1 MESLLYTISGLP
13 VHALIVH
20 FAVVILPL
28 AATALIALIYMPKL
42 KSQYSFITTVGIVLG
57 SAAVLVAKQSGEAL
71 AEKIGTPVKHADY
84 ASLLTF
90 AAFILM
96 VLTLIWY
103 RSTKGRRSRVVTPL
117 GHSTVIAAIAVLGLT
132 FLTGHTGA
140 QAVWEGKLAALNA
153 STTTSTSTSK
163 ATPAATATSKVAGT
177 YNSADLKKHA
187 SATSCWSAINGNV
200 YDLTKWIN
208 RHPGGASVIKGLCG
222 RDGTAGFNGQH
233 GGQSRPASELAAFK
247 IGKFA

>member
-13 VHALIVH
+13 VHALVVH

-71 AEKIGTPVKHADY
+71 AEKIGTPVKHADWG
-84 ASLLTF
+84 SLLTY

-96 VLTLIWY
+96 VLTLVWY
-103 RSTKGRRSRVVTPL
+103 RSTKGRKSRVVTPL
-117 GHSTVIAAIAVLGLT
+117 GHVTVLAAVAVLGLT

-140 QAVWEGKLAALNA
+140 QAVWEGKLAALNSSSA
-153 STTTSTSTSK
+153 TSTAK

-177 YNSADLKKHA
+177 YNAADLKKHA
-187 SATSCWSAINGNV
+187 TAKSCWSAINGNV

-208 RHPGGASVIKGLCG
+208 RHPGGSSVIIGLCG

-233 GGQSRPASELAAFK
+233 GGQSRPASELAAYK

>member
-20 FAVVILPL
+20 FAVVVLPL

-90 AAFILM
+90 SAFILM
-96 VLTLIWY
+96 VLTLVWY
-103 RSTKGRRSRVVTPL
+103 RSNKGRRSRVVTPL
-117 GHSTVIAAIAVLGLT
+117 GHTTVLAAIAVLGLT

-140 QAVWEGKLAALNA
+140 QAVWEGKLAALN
-153 STTTSTSTSK
+153 TSTSTTAG
-163 ATPAATATSKVAGT
+163 ATPKATATSKVAGT
-177 YNSADLKKHA
+177 YNLADLKKHA
-187 SATSCWSAINGNV
+187 TAKSCWSAINGNV

-233 GGQSRPASELAAFK
+233 GGASRPASELAAFK
-247 IGKFA
+247 IGKFAK

>member
-20 FAVVILPL
+20 FAVVVLPL

-42 KSQYSFITTVGIVLG
+42 KSQYSFITTAGVVLG

-84 ASLLTF
+84 ASVLTI

-103 RSTKGRRSRVVTPL
+103 RSSKGRRSRVVTPL
-117 GHSTVIAAIAVLGLT
+117 GHTTVLAAIAVLGFT

-140 QAVWEGKLAALNA
+140 QAVWEGKLAALN
-153 STTTSTSTSK
+153 SSTSTSTAK
-163 ATPAATATSKVAGT
+163 ATPKATRKSKVAGT
-177 YNSADLKKHA
+177 YNAADLKKHA
-187 SATSCWSAINGNV
+187 TAASCWSAINGNV

-222 RDGTAGFNGQH
+222 RDGSAGFNGQH
-233 GGQSRPASELAAFK
+233 GGASRPASELAAFK

>member
-1 MESLLYTISGLP
+1 MESLLYSISGLP
-13 VHALIVH
+13 VHALVVH

-42 KSQYSFITTVGIVLG
+42 KGQYAFITTVGIVLG

-71 AEKIGTPVKHADY
+71 AEKIGTPVKHSNY
-84 ASLLTF
+84 GTLLTF
-90 AAFILM
+90 AAFVLM

-117 GHSTVIAAIAVLGLT
+117 GHTTVLAAIAVLGLT
-132 FLTGHTGA
+132 FLTGHSGA
-140 QAVWEGKLAALNA
+140 EAVWQGRLPGANATPGAA
-153 STTTSTSTSK
+153 ST
-163 ATPAATATSKVAGT
+163 ATPKATATSKVAGT

-187 SATSCWSAINGNV
+187 SAASCWSAINGNV

-208 RHPGGASVIKGLCG
+208 QHPGGQSVIKALCG
-222 RDGTAGFNGQH
+222 IDGSSMFNGQH
-233 GGQSRPASELAAFK
+233 GGQSRPTSVLANYK

>member
-1 MESLLYTISGLP
+1 MESLLYSIAGLP
-13 VHALIVH
+13 VHPLIVH

-28 AATALIALIYMPKL
+28 AATALIAMIYMPKL
-42 KSQYSFITTVGIVLG
+42 KSQYSFITTVAVVLG

-71 AEKIGTPVKHADY
+71 SEKIGTPVKHADY
-84 ASLLTF
+84 ASLLTYT
-90 AAFILM
+90 AFVFM

-103 RSTKGRRSRVVTPL
+103 RSSKGRKARAVTPL
-117 GHSTVIAAIAVLGLT
+117 GHTTVLAAIAVLVLT

-140 QAVWEGKLAALNA
+140 EAVWKGKLPEATSAAAKA
-153 STTTSTSTSK
+153 S
-163 ATPAATATSKVAGT
+163 ATPKATATSKVAGT
-177 YNSADLKKHA
+177 YNAADLKKHA
-187 SATSCWSAINGNV
+187 TAASCWSAINGNV

-222 RDGTAGFNGQH
+222 RDGSAGFNGQH